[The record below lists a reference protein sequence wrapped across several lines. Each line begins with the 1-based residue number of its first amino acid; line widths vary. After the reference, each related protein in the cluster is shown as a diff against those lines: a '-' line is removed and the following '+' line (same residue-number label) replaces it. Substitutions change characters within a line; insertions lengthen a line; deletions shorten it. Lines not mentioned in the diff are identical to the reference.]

1 MRHTPLQFLAVA
13 VLAISPSL
21 FAQSSTEL
29 KGTISD
35 EMCAAKHVNASA
47 SDQACAQK
55 CVKGGSPA
63 VLVVG
68 TKVYKIDNQDAVK
81 DHIGH
86 KVAVTG
92 TLTGDRLHIDSVKM

>member
-1 MRHTPLQFLAVA
+1 MTRKTLLTSALFLTLSASTA
-13 VLAISPSL
+13 
-21 FAQSSTEL
+21 FAEDW

-35 EMCAAKHVNASA
+35 SMCGAKHVKATKE
-47 SDQACAQK
+47 DMACAQK

-68 TKVYKIDNQDAVK
+68 TKVYNIENQDAVK

-86 KVAVTG
+86 KVSITG
-92 TLTGDRLHIDSVKM
+92 TMTGDTIHIDKVTM